1 MQDTIRKAVM
11 QCYGTSPGEIRGL
24 GGGFYG
30 RVFLVSLETEPYYV
44 VLKLYLFPGLAAREA
59 RQTGLLAEHALLK
72 MPRIYRVL
80 EKEQTGLPMDA
91 LFMEYI
97 EGVNAGNFD
106 PAELPTE
113 ARDSICE
120 SIVDNLIG
128 YHNVVNPEGFGI
140 LSSGTYCPTWQEY
153 YQPIARGIV
162 EKAGRLR
169 EKGQLSDRVLSVFR
183 QSMERFGHI
192 FRRPITQARL
202 IHGDYN
208 TWNVMLDRDRSR
220 AVAVIDP
227 FHCCWA
233 DSEFDLYQLDN
244 ANGKGYGLLERYA
257 QKMPLSED
265 FEAKRRFYE
274 LYTEVAHYHDA
285 QVEVNLEAVERLA
298 ERLNDIMRT

>member
-44 VLKLYLFPGLAAREA
+44 VLKLYLFPGLAVREA
-59 RQTGLLAEHALLK
+59 RQTRLLAEHALLR
-72 MPRIYRVL
+72 MPRVYRVL

-106 PAELPTE
+106 PAELQTE

-227 FHCCWA
+227 FHC
-233 DSEFDLYQLDN
+233 
-244 ANGKGYGLLERYA
+244 
-257 QKMPLSED
+257 
-265 FEAKRRFYE
+265 
-274 LYTEVAHYHDA
+274 
-285 QVEVNLEAVERLA
+285 
-298 ERLNDIMRT
+298 

>member
-72 MPRIYRVL
+72 MPRIYKVL

-128 YHNVVNPEGFGI
+128 YHRAVNPEGFGI
-140 LSSGTYCPTWQEY
+140 LSSGTYCPT
-153 YQPIARGIV
+153 
-162 EKAGRLR
+162 
-169 EKGQLSDRVLSVFR
+169 
-183 QSMERFGHI
+183 
-192 FRRPITQARL
+192 
-202 IHGDYN
+202 
-208 TWNVMLDRDRSR
+208 
-220 AVAVIDP
+220 
-227 FHCCWA
+227 
-233 DSEFDLYQLDN
+233 
-244 ANGKGYGLLERYA
+244 
-257 QKMPLSED
+257 
-265 FEAKRRFYE
+265 
-274 LYTEVAHYHDA
+274 
-285 QVEVNLEAVERLA
+285 
-298 ERLNDIMRT
+298 